1 LTFLFLEREVIQSIA
16 RNPVMEGKS
25 ALRANLL
32 ASRDAQGSP
41 ADQAT
46 RNEALGRHLAEAMSR
61 YPTVSCVGFY
71 WPLTGEFDARDVL
84 TIWLACKASRTAGL
98 PVVVGTREPLA
109 FHAWEPKAEMKTGRY
124 RIPVPA
130 VERVVTPELLV
141 IPCLGFDAERYRLGY
156 GGGYYDRTL
165 AFWEDRRKP
174 VTIGVAFESGLCG
187 ALPREPHD
195 IPLDVVVTEASIY

>member
-1 LTFLFLEREVIQSIA
+1 MIQSIA

-61 YPTVSCVGFY
+61 YPAVPCVGFY

-84 TIWLACKASRTAGL
+84 TIWLACKASRTAAL
-98 PVVVGTREPLA
+98 PVVVGTHEPLA

-165 AFWEDRRKP
+165 AAWPAETPSETPP
-174 VTIGVAFESGLCG
+174 VTLGVAYESGKCE
-187 ALPREPHD
+187 ALPRETHD
-195 IPLDVVVTEASIY
+195 IPLDAIVTEARIY